1 MIHRYRKERDC
12 DFRGSLFLTSIAI
25 VLHLIEI
32 YSVVKWL
39 AVSIVLVVIAYEVYV
54 FIKNDQSTINLYKKM
69 KKNVFL
75 TPKSLDELRAK
86 IEGDQCLTEKQ
97 KIKIY
102 NLIGIDRERVNLIHQ
117 NERALK

>member
-1 MIHRYRKERDC
+1 
-12 DFRGSLFLTSIAI
+12 
-25 VLHLIEI
+25 
-32 YSVVKWL
+32 
-39 AVSIVLVVIAYEVYV
+39 
-54 FIKNDQSTINLYKKM
+54 M

-102 NLIGIDRERVNLIHQ
+102 NLIEIDRERVNLIHQ
-117 NERALK
+117 NEGALK